1 MLIKTIEIILI
12 FIPTFI
18 YQLIDICVG
27 DTVVAR
33 NFINDEWGQLVGT
46 PLKLV
51 IAVVIG
57 VAVLGILLQM
67 MNLVSVMNPHSFNV
81 EEGTGF
87 NDDRGIWAENSKRS
101 PIVFTVRDESDG
113 RTVQGAIVEIKGA
126 GANEAQVTD
135 EDGVVSFSGFDF
147 ELSNAPYAK
156 TTVTVTKEGYSRW
169 TNSYLVKPK
178 T

>member
-1 MLIKTIEIILI
+1 M
-12 FIPTFI
+12 
-18 YQLIDICVG
+18 QLVNIVEK
-27 DTVVAR
+27 
-33 NFINDEWGQLVGT
+33 NFLRDERGQLVGT

-81 EEGTGF
+81 IEQSGF
-87 NDDRGIWAENSKRS
+87 TDDKGSIWEKSSDRS
-101 PIVFTVRDESDG
+101 NIVFIVKDENDG
-113 RTVQGAIVEIKGA
+113 RLVQGAIVEIKGA
-126 GANEAQVTD
+126 GATSAQVTD
-135 EDGVVSFSGFDF
+135 NEGEATFSGLNFA
-147 ELSNAPYAK
+147 LAGATYAK

-178 T
+178 P

>member
-18 YQLIDICVG
+18 YHLIDICIG
-27 DTVVAR
+27 DTVVAG
-33 NFINDEWGQLVGT
+33 NFIRDERGQLVGT

-81 EEGTGF
+81 EEQKGF
-87 NDDRGIWAENSKRS
+87 TADGGFWETPQSDVVF
-101 PIVFTVRDESDG
+101 IVKDANDG
-113 RTVQGAIVEIKGA
+113 RLVQGAIVEIKGA
-126 GANEAQVTD
+126 GANAAQITKN
-135 EDGVVSFSGFDF
+135 DGT
-147 ELSNAPYAK
+147 A
-156 TTVTVTKEGYSRW
+156 T
-169 TNSYLVKPK
+169 
-178 T
+178 